1 MIVQLEIRDNVLAA
15 LLARSLESG
24 SSVDDLVD
32 ELLRDSLEQPIPES
46 VDLARILEASLD
58 YVRALQPD
66 FQFTLEDV
74 IAQPDWDAMRTGDRK
89 SFGKL
94 FRKQAESLGLAEW
107 VRRSSGNKAIYRS
120 L

>member
-1 MIVQLEIRDNVLAA
+1 MIVQIELKDDILAA
-15 LLARSLESG
+15 LLGRSLESG
-24 SSVDDLVD
+24 ITVDELID
-32 ELLRDSLEQPIPES
+32 ELLRESLEQPMPES

-74 IAQPDWDAMRTGDRK
+74 IAQPDWDAMSSGDRK